1 MSPSEFVA
9 VYSLNYR
16 KHIALFTEPGGTS
29 RGILYQKPSWIIQL
43 SHTDYSEPGYGEI
56 SIIPKLSIETE
67 EFIEEFLYKHPTLSE
82 NQLSE
87 IIQSATPAVR
97 FGFEMAV
104 KSLESQALE
113 MFGEEKNL
121 NLKTNGLVWMGS
133 IDDMWKRAQE
143 KYAEGF
149 RCLKFKIG
157 ALNFEDELALL
168 KKVRST
174 WGDEITLRLDAN
186 GAFTPKEAPEKL
198 EKLSKLGIHSIEQ
211 PIKAGQWD
219 EMAKLCQVSPID
231 IALDEE
237 LIGIKSKQEKQD
249 ILDAIQPQYII
260 LKNSLI
266 GGWKEAAEWINLS
279 ENKGIGWWATS
290 ALELNIGLNAIA
302 YQLADYTNQLPQGL
316 GTGKVF
322 SNNIKSNLK
331 LDGEHL
337 KLKSNKS
344 DLLLDNT
351 KKMWL

>member
-1 MSPSEFVA
+1 
-9 VYSLNYR
+9 VYSLSYR
-16 KHIALFTEPGGTS
+16 KHIAHFTEPGGTS

-43 SHTDYSEPGYGEI
+43 SHSDYSEPGYGEI

-67 EFIEEFLYKHPTLSE
+67 EGIEDFLNQHSTLSD
-82 NQLSE
+82 NQLSDLL
-87 IIQSATPAVR
+87 QTATPAIR

-133 IDDMWKRAQE
+133 IDDMWHRAQE
-143 KYAEGF
+143 KYSEGF

-174 WGDEITLRLDAN
+174 WGNQITLRLDAN
-186 GAFTPKEAPEKL
+186 GAFTPINALHKL
-198 EKLSKLGIHSIEQ
+198 ERLSELNIHSIEQ
-211 PIKAGQWD
+211 PIKAGQSD
-219 EMAKLCQVSPID
+219 EMAKLCQDSPID

-237 LIGIKSKQEKQD
+237 LIGIKSLEEKKA
-249 ILDAIQPQYII
+249 ILEAIQPQYII
-260 LKNSLI
+260 LKNSLV
-266 GGWKEAAEWINLS
+266 GGWKEAAEWIALS
-279 ENKGIGWWATS
+279 ENKDIGWWATS

-302 YQLADYTNQLPQGL
+302 YQLADYTNDLPQGL

-322 SNNIKSNLK
+322 SNNIKSNLM

-344 DLLLDNT
+344 DLLLANT

>member
-1 MSPSEFVA
+1 M
-9 VYSLNYR
+9 YSLSYR
-16 KHIALFTEPGGTS
+16 KHIAHFTEPGGTS

-43 SHTDYSEPGYGEI
+43 SHSDYSEPGYGEI

-67 EFIEEFLYKHPTLSE
+67 EFIEDFLNRHSTLSE
-82 NQLSE
+82 NQLSD

-121 NLKTNGLVWMGS
+121 NLKTNGLIWMGS

-143 KYAEGF
+143 KYSEGF

-174 WGDEITLRLDAN
+174 WGDQITLRLDAN
-186 GAFTPKEAPEKL
+186 GAFSPKDALNKL
-198 EKLSKLGIHSIEQ
+198 ERLSELNIHSIEQ

-219 EMAKLCQVSPID
+219 EMARLCQDSPID

-237 LIGIKSKQEKQD
+237 LIGIKSLEEKKG
-249 ILDAIQPQYII
+249 ILEAIQPQYII

-266 GGWKEAAEWINLS
+266 GGWKQAAEWITLCEEKN
-279 ENKGIGWWATS
+279 IRWWSTS

-302 YQLADYTNQLPQGL
+302 YQLADYTNDLPQGL

-322 SNNIKSNLK
+322 SNNIKSNLM
-331 LDGEHL
+331 LDEEHL
-337 KLKSNKS
+337 KLKFNKT
-344 DLLLDNT
+344 DILLANT